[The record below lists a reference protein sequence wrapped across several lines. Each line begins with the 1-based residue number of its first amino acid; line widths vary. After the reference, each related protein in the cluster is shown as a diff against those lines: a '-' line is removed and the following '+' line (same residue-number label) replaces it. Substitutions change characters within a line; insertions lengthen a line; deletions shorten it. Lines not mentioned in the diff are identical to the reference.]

1 MQNEAIQTLLVEKTL
16 DHARFL
22 ISCAEPVKAHKVL
35 AELAPVSVLHHP
47 RVVAMRTSLE
57 KQIDQ
62 WFSDEAYVR
71 RYTTYD
77 NGGVPNQPFSD
88 VNLRHLFRAY
98 ATVAIARQQ
107 QPKRYLSVGGG
118 EGTVPL
124 MVMEGCQKTEVVLS
138 ELLGVGGDVFKA
150 LSDKFPGRVDVT
162 GRYDLAWPASKTAA
176 LGFDFIEC
184 LEVVEHVTDDQVFLT
199 NLREAATDDAT
210 LCLST
215 PNSTDWIES
224 KLVETFSDDN
234 WYHHVRA
241 YSPRSLAAVLLRAGW
256 LPTIFYVDKT
266 LYVLAKPLTQK
277 QTSEPTGTPFTQET
291 TWDKV
296 PSDEAIGKVCPAQV
310 VTNVASREVV
320 VVCIDGTLLVP

>member
-1 MQNEAIQTLLVEKTL
+1 MQSESIQTLLVEKTL
-16 DHARFL
+16 DHAKFL
-22 ISCAEPVKAHKVL
+22 IACAEPVKAHTLL
-35 AELAPVSVLHHP
+35 AQLAPVSVLHHP

-88 VNLRHLFRAY
+88 TNLRNLFRAQ
-98 ATVAIARQQ
+98 ATVTLARQQ

-124 MVMEGCQKTEVVLS
+124 MVMEGCPTTNMTLS
-138 ELLGVGGDVFKA
+138 ELLGVGGDVYAA
-150 LSDKFPGRVDVT
+150 LQAKFPGRVHVT
-162 GRYDLAWPASKTAA
+162 GRYDTAVNEVA
-176 LGFDFIEC
+176 TGFDFIEC
-184 LEVVEHVTDDQVFLT
+184 LEVVEHVTDDLLFLS
-199 NLREAATDDAT
+199 NLRNAASEEAT

-224 KLVETFSDDN
+224 KLVVEFGDKN

-241 YSPRSLAAVLLRAGW
+241 YSPRSLATVLLQAGW

-266 LYVLAKPLTQK
+266 LFVVAQPYEISDFSFSRQVTLDKL
-277 QTSEPTGTPFTQET
+277 ET
-291 TWDKV
+291 EE
-296 PSDEAIGKVCPAQV
+296 SIGAVCPAQV
-310 VTNVASREVV
+310 VSKFADREAIL
-320 VVCIDGTLLVP
+320 VCIAGTLLVP